1 MIKLAAHRLIGMLIV
16 IFILINS
23 IFLASDAYDEDF
35 FCLNFRPISV
45 VLTVNGEQVTVD
57 VQKGMSDR

>member
-35 FCLNFRPISV
+35 FV
-45 VLTVNGEQVTVD
+45 
-57 VQKGMSDR
+57 